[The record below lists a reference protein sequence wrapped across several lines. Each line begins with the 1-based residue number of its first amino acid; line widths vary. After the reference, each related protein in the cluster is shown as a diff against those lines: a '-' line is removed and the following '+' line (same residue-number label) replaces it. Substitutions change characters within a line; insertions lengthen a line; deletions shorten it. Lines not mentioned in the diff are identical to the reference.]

1 VARARSLG
9 GRASA
14 RNGAFG
20 GIVTAVVASMIV
32 KRTDRG
38 DQMFCAMTNRHAA
51 HALDLDSLSL
61 LR

>member
-1 VARARSLG
+1 MRIDWDRCWTEYRRFTFS
-9 GRASA
+9 
-14 RNGAFG
+14 

-38 DQMFCAMTNRHAA
+38 DQMFCAMTDRHAA

-61 LR
+61 LP